1 MYKKIST
8 LACIII
14 LCFVLT
20 GCNRSALMYD
30 FEDSTLKFEYGV
42 ANVTQDYEAKGYS
55 VVVKQ
60 AEIPNLN
67 SNGLMISAYNMGDNM
82 FVYFYINVGDT
93 LKLDA
98 SKTYEAEITFDVATM
113 MPKASSNIT
122 DKIPAQSVIIKAG
135 VLSIEPS
142 TANTDG
148 ILAPNFKI
156 GHYMTDEE
164 FIKALGNIQKNN
176 YKSST
181 SFEYKT
187 FDTKFTAQTDSKGN
201 LYLLIGVDSYYIGP
215 TWIFIDNIK
224 FEIK

>member
-1 MYKKIST
+1 
-8 LACIII
+8 
-14 LCFVLT
+14 
-20 GCNRSALMYD
+20 MYD
-30 FEDSTLKFEYGV
+30 FEDSTLEFEYGV
-42 ANVTQDYEAKGYS
+42 ANVAQDYEAKGYS
-55 VVVKQ
+55 IVVKQ

-67 SNGLMISAYNMGDNM
+67 SNGLMMSAYNMGDNM
-82 FVYFYINVGDT
+82 FVYFYINAGKA

-98 SKTYEAEITFDVATM
+98 AKTYDAQLTFDVATM
-113 MPKASSNIT
+113 MPKASTNIT

-135 VLSIEPS
+135 MLSVKPS
-142 TANTDG
+142 TTNTDN

-164 FIKALGNIQKNN
+164 YIKALGNIQKNN

-187 FDTKFTAQTDSKGN
+187 FETKLTAQTDSEGN
-201 LYLLIGVDSYYIGP
+201 LYLLIGIDSYYIGP

>member
-1 MYKKIST
+1 MYKKVSF
-8 LACIII
+8 II
-14 LCFVLT
+14 LFIIVCSIFG
-20 GCNRSALMYD
+20 GCNRSVLMYD
-30 FEDSTLKFEYGV
+30 FEDSTLEFAYGV
-42 ANVTQDYEAKGYS
+42 ANVVQDYETKGYG
-55 VVVKQ
+55 VVVKE

-67 SNGLMISAYNMGDNM
+67 SNGLMISAYNMDENM
-82 FVYFYINVGDT
+82 FVYFYINVGST

-98 SKTYEAEITFDVATM
+98 EKKYEAELTFDVATM
-113 MPKASSNIT
+113 IPKASTNIT

-135 VLSIEPS
+135 LLPDKPD
-142 TANTDG
+142 TAKKDG
-148 ILAPNFKI
+148 ILTPNFKI

-164 FIKALGNIQKNN
+164 YIKALGNIQKNN
-176 YKSST
+176 FKSST

-187 FDTKFTAQTDSKGN
+187 FNTTLTAQTDKEGN

>member
-1 MYKKIST
+1 MYKKVSFIM
-8 LACIII
+8 LFIIVCSI
-14 LCFVLT
+14 FS
-20 GCNRSALMYD
+20 GCNRSVLMYD
-30 FEDSTLKFEYGV
+30 FEDSTLEFAYGV
-42 ANVTQDYEAKGYS
+42 ANVVQDYETKGYG

-67 SNGLMISAYNMGDNM
+67 SNGLMISAYNMDENM
-82 FVYFYINVGDT
+82 FVYFYINVGNT

-98 SKTYEAEITFDVATM
+98 EKKYEAELAFDVATM
-113 MPKASSNIT
+113 MPKASTNIT

-135 VLSIEPS
+135 LLPDKPS
-142 TANTDG
+142 TEKKDG
-148 ILAPNFKI
+148 IITPDFKI

-164 FIKALGNIQKNN
+164 YIKALGNIQKNN
-176 YKSST
+176 FKSST

-187 FDTKFTAQTDSKGN
+187 FNTTLAAQTDKEGN